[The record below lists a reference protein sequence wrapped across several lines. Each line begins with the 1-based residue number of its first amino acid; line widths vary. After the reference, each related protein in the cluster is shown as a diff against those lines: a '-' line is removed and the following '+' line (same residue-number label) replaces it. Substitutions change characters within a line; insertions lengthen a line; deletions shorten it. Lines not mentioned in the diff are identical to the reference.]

1 MLHFV
6 GIFDTCTQ
14 DLCFRSSKQDLD
26 SCNSLSVSILEKFI
40 RIRGKGVNI
49 EENDPPPDTNRW
61 FPQERWILNFAY
73 ERYIPVDCQFN
84 TDITCMK
91 NHLNTDYNFYT
102 DCYVLKIK
110 VVLWPLEIIT
120 RQLKFCLATKLSCLV
135 VNGPLHFKSYF
146 DGWNRP
152 TRKEYFIG

>member
-1 MLHFV
+1 MTLHQTRTDGFH
-6 GIFDTCTQ
+6 
-14 DLCFRSSKQDLD
+14 K
-26 SCNSLSVSILEKFI
+26 
-40 RIRGKGVNI
+40 KG
-49 EENDPPPDTNRW
+49 EFLTLHMKD
-61 FPQERWILNFAY
+61 
-73 ERYIPVDCQFN
+73 IPVDCQFN

-91 NHLNTDYNFYT
+91 NHLNTDYKFYT

-146 DGWNRP
+146 DG
-152 TRKEYFIG
+152 